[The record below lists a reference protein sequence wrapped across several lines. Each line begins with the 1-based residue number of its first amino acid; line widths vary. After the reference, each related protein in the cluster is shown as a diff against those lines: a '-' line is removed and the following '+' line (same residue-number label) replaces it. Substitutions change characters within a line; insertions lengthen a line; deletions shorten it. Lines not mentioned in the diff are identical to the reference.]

1 MKLGVGER
9 GRGVDARK
17 VCGEGGTSRFRSLI
31 IFMVLGASIT
41 AFLFGHRVG
50 FSVGHLLEWMC
61 LFVSL
66 VCRVSLLEV
75 FPGRDSC
82 EMEVG
87 CVVGEWKRLAW
98 GREVNTAATDDEC
111 HSPS

>member
-1 MKLGVGER
+1 MER
-9 GRGVDARK
+9 RGNITVSIFDNFYGTRSIYYGFPVRSPSWLQCRPSLRVD
-17 VCGEGGTSRFRSLI
+17 V
-31 IFMVLGASIT
+31 
-41 AFLFGHRVG
+41 
-50 FSVGHLLEWMC
+50 
-61 LFVSL
+61 FVSL